1 MENKTNSRYGKT
13 LYIATAAMIAALYVI
28 LTFLL
33 FKFASGIIQFRLS
46 ECLAVLPILT
56 PAAIPGLTI
65 GCLLFNLF
73 NPESLGPVDI
83 VFGSLA
89 TLMAA
94 ISTRWISEKLKRISG
109 AGKDLIALLPPVIF
123 NALIVGTYLTFLLT
137 GSIQVTIVL
146 VNIAY
151 IALSEAFVV
160 YMIGFPLLVLL
171 RKSGIEKL
179 MKG

>member
-1 MENKTNSRYGKT
+1 MENKPNPRYGKT

-33 FKFASGIIQFRLS
+33 FKFASGAIQFRLS
-46 ECLAVLPILT
+46 ECLTVLPILT

-94 ISTRWISEKLKRISG
+94 ISTRWISVKLKRIKG
-109 AGKDLIALLPPVIF
+109 TGMDLIALLPPVFF

-146 VNIAY
+146 INVFY
-151 IALSEAFVV
+151 IAMSETIVV
-160 YMIGFPLLVLL
+160 YLIGFPLLILL
-171 RKSGIEKL
+171 RKAGIERL
-179 MKG
+179 RKG

>member
-1 MENKTNSRYGKT
+1 MENKLNSRYGKT
-13 LYIATAAMIAALYVI
+13 LYIVTAASIAALYVV

-33 FKFASGIIQFRLS
+33 FKFASGIVQFRLS

-89 TLMAA
+89 TLIAA
-94 ISTRWISEKLKRISG
+94 ISTRWISVKLKRIKG
-109 AGKDLIALLPPVIF
+109 PGKDLIALLPPVLF
-123 NALIVGTYLTFLLT
+123 NSMIVGTYLTFLLT
-137 GSIQVTIVL
+137 GSFQVTIVL
-146 VNIAY
+146 INIAY
-151 IALSEAFVV
+151 IALSEAIVV
-160 YMIGFPLLVLL
+160 YMIGFPILLLL
-171 RKSGIEKL
+171 RKAGIETL